1 MLKRYLPK
9 LEDLWFRQTMLADP
23 ETMSYNHAWGGT
35 IPFPEDAWRS
45 WYEHWLVRHENKRFY
60 RYLMDEHGRFVGEI
74 AYHWDKE
81 RCMYF
86 ADIIIHAPQRGKGY
100 GRQGLALLCQ
110 SAKENGVELLYDDL
124 AIDNP
129 ALPLFLKQ
137 DFTEEYRTDQI
148 IMLKKEL

>member
-1 MLKRYLPK
+1 M
-9 LEDLWFRQTMLADP
+9 
-23 ETMSYNHAWGGT
+23 
-35 IPFPEDAWRS
+35 
-45 WYEHWLVRHENKRFY
+45 
-60 RYLMDEHGRFVGEI
+60 MDEHGRFVGEI